1 MIKARTA
8 APAAAFALA
17 ALLLAGCSNG
27 AAPTSEP
34 TNGETTA
41 PTTEPTPSETLSPE
55 AEEALAIA
63 YAGLGLPLVDIE
75 PAPAPEGINFYVM
88 SCGEMVATCALP
100 AKYMMEAAE
109 AAGWNANL
117 VDGKLNPEGFATA
130 IRQAIAGGADV
141 IVPVG
146 INCSAAAQA
155 FAEAKAAGIVV
166 VSGGG
171 LDDCDPAQWAFPVR
185 LWLPEL
191 PLPSMGFP
199 EWQDPFHN
207 YGYLAANYAIGKT
220 DGDVKAIT
228 VTATTNAW
236 QEWFTEGFE
245 ATLDQLGG
253 GEIVEDIRI
262 SDQEVADGSF
272 IQKVTTALLNHP
284 EANVIYVTT
293 DAYYENGLA
302 AALDQAGRGDIIAIG
317 NFGGDGAI
325 DMIRNGQPGITATVA
340 TVSAWEAWGSIDT
353 AIRILNGQA
362 PIMIGQSVQ
371 VVDKDHNMPAT
382 GGYQGTEDFRAVF
395 LESWGR

>member
-1 MIKARTA
+1 VIKARIA

-34 TNGETTA
+34 TSGETTA
-41 PTTEPTPSETLSPE
+41 PTTEPTSDALSPE
-55 AEEALAIA
+55 AQEALDIA
-63 YAGLGLPLVDIE
+63 YAGVGSTLDDLE
-75 PAPAPEGINFYVM
+75 PAPAPEGLVFYAM
-88 SCGEMVATCALP
+88 SCGEMVATCASP
-100 AKYMMEAAE
+100 AKYMVEAAE
-109 AAGWNANL
+109 AAGWTGQV

-146 INCSAAAQA
+146 ISCGAAAQA
-155 FAEAKAAGIVV
+155 FAEAKAAGITV

-171 LDDCDPAQWAFPVR
+171 IDDCDPPAWASFTR
-185 LWLPEL
+185 LWLP
-191 PLPSMGFP
+191 
-199 EWQDPFHN
+199 DPPGGDFFHAF
-207 YGYLAANYAIGKT
+207 GYLAANYAFGKT

-228 VTATTNAW
+228 VTTTTNVW
-236 QEWFTEGFE
+236 QPWLTEGFVNE
-245 ATLDQLGG
+245 LDALGG
-253 GEIVEDIRI
+253 GEVVEDIQI

-284 EANVIYVTT
+284 EANVIYVST
-293 DAYYENGLA
+293 DSYYENGLA
-302 AALDQAGRGDIIAIG
+302 AAIDQAGRGDIIAIG

-340 TVSAWEAWGSIDT
+340 TAAAWEAWGSIDT
-353 AIRILNGQA
+353 AIRLLNGQE
-362 PIMIGQSVQ
+362 PIFVGQSMQ
-371 VVDKDHNMPAT
+371 VIDADHNLPAS
-382 GGYQGTEDFRAVF
+382 GGYQGSTDFRAKF